1 MLLEC
6 QNVSKVFVNRKY
18 GQGVVALNDINL
30 CIAEKEF
37 VCVIGPSGCGKSTL
51 LHIIAGFERPT
62 RGCIRIDDEEIRG
75 PSPKRGVVFQE
86 SSLLPWK
93 SVLENI
99 EFGLAIQGSPRRERK
114 ETARHYLDLVGLQGF
129 DHARPH
135 ELSGGMKQKVAIA
148 RALAMDPA
156 ILLMDEPFCA
166 LDEQTKKRLDFELLE
181 LWQQRKKTVLFITH
195 SIEEAV
201 LLADRIIL
209 FTIRPGRIQLDLTL
223 TLPRPRDLF
232 SEEVVEI
239 RRHLL
244 QELMLCCPPDAS
256 NKDTRCCTRTRT

>member
-18 GQGVVALNDINL
+18 GHGVVALNGINL
-30 CIAEKEF
+30 NIAENEF
-37 VCVIGPSGCGKSTL
+37 VCIIGPSGCGKSTL
-51 LHIIAGFERPT
+51 LHMIAGFGRPT
-62 RGCIRIDDEEIRG
+62 RGKILINNEEIRE

-86 SSLLPWK
+86 SSLFPWK
-93 SVLENI
+93 SVRENI
-99 EFGLAIQGSPRRERK
+99 EFGLAIQGYPRGKQKDISRY
-114 ETARHYLDLVGLQGF
+114 YLNLVGLRGF

-148 RALAMDPA
+148 RTLALDPS
-156 ILLMDEPFCA
+156 ILLMDEPFGA

-181 LWQQRKKTVLFITH
+181 LWQQQKKTIIFITH
-195 SIEEAV
+195 SIEEAI

-209 FTIRPGRIQLDLTL
+209 LTIRPGRIQKDLQL
-223 TLPRPRDLF
+223 CLPRPRDLF

-244 QELMLCCPPDAS
+244 QELMLCCPPGVQKELIGDEHE
-256 NKDTRCCTRTRT
+256 